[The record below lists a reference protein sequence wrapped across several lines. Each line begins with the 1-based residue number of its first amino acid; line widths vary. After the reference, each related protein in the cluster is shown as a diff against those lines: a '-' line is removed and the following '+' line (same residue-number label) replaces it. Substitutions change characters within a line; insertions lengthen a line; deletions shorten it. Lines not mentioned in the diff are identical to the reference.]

1 MSPAQHNAH
10 RHRLARRWTEAE
22 AAYRRLL
29 ALDPN
34 DVEAEYLLAI
44 SLQEQGKVEAAA
56 AAYRSLI
63 GRAPGHVDA
72 YNNLG
77 VAYKAMGRLEE
88 AVAAYREALR
98 LRRDHAASWSNLGN
112 ALKALGRQNEAE
124 AAYRRA
130 IEVRPD
136 YAEVHHSLGAL
147 LLEMERTDEAETSLR
162 SALSWKPDYPSALNY
177 LGMASQERD
186 RIDEA
191 VAFYLRALAIDP
203 EYAEAHNNLGFAMR
217 RLGRLDEAVARY
229 GLALVF
235 KPDFPQAAM
244 NRALVDLARGELDLG
259 WSDYRSRPLV
269 RRDVVAAPP
278 APLPADLRGRTFVLL
293 KEQGLGDELFFLR
306 FAPLLKARGADF
318 AIEASP
324 KIASILRRV
333 DGFDQ
338 ILSDGVGP
346 ADGEKVFQ
354 GDLPYLLGCADSAN
368 LPPPLKLEPLP
379 ERLDRW
385 RRRLDSVGP
394 RPHVAVTW
402 RGGVK
407 GPGKLFKQ
415 APLDRM
421 AGVLENVA
429 GSVMALQR
437 QPRPGEVAEM
447 ESRLGRGVGDLTD
460 ANEDIED
467 VLALLA
473 LIDTYVT
480 VSNTNVH
487 LRAGVSA
494 SCHVVVPHPP
504 EFRWLVEGERTPWF
518 RDFHV
523 YRQKAD
529 GNWDGAIA
537 ALRRD
542 LAGLKH

>member
-1 MSPAQHNAH
+1 MSQAQHNAH
-10 RHRLARRWTEAE
+10 RHRLARRWPEAE

-34 DVEAEYLLAI
+34 DFESAYLLAI
-44 SLQEQGKVEAAA
+44 SLQEQGKVAAAA
-56 AAYRSLI
+56 AAYRGLI
-63 GRAPGHVDA
+63 ARAPGHVDA

-77 VAYKAMGRLEE
+77 VALKAMGRLEE

-98 LRRDHAASWSNLGN
+98 LRGDHAASWSNLGN

-124 AAYRRA
+124 AAFRRA
-130 IEVRPD
+130 IEIKPD

-147 LLEMERTDEAETSLR
+147 LLEMERPGEAEISLR
-162 SALSWKPDYPSALNY
+162 AALSLKPDYPSALNY

-186 RIDEA
+186 RIDDA
-191 VAFYLRALAIDP
+191 VALYLRAVAIDP
-203 EYAEAHNNLGFAMR
+203 EYADAHNNLGFAMR

-229 GLALVF
+229 GLAIVF

-244 NRALVDLARGELDLG
+244 NRALVELARGELDLG

-269 RRDVVAAPP
+269 RRDIVPVPL
-278 APLPADLRGRTFVLL
+278 APLPADLGGRRFVLM

-306 FAPLLKARGADF
+306 FAPLLKARGAE
-318 AIEASP
+318 IVVEASP
-324 KIASILRRV
+324 KIAPILRRV

-338 ILSDGVGP
+338 IVSDGLGT
-346 ADGEKVFQ
+346 ADGERVFQ
-354 GDLPYLLGCADSAN
+354 GDLPYLLGGAN
-368 LPPPLKLEPLP
+368 RVTEPPPLKLRPLP
-379 ERLDRW
+379 ERRDHW
-385 RRRLDSVGP
+385 RRRLDSFGP

-421 AGVLENVA
+421 AEVLENVA
-429 GSVMALQR
+429 GSVIALQR

-447 ESRLGRGVGDLTD
+447 EGRLGRGVGDFTD
-460 ANEDIED
+460 ANEDLED

-494 SCHVVVPHPP
+494 TCHVLVPHPP

-529 GNWDGAIA
+529 GSWDGAIA

-542 LAGLKH
+542 LAG

>member
-1 MSPAQHNAH
+1 MSPARHTAH
-10 RHRLARRWTEAE
+10 RHRLARRWPEAE

-29 ALDPN
+29 ALDAN
-34 DVEAEYLLAI
+34 DVEAAYLLAI
-44 SLQEQGKVEAAA
+44 SLQEQRKVEAAA

-63 GRAPGHVDA
+63 ERAPGHVDA

-77 VAYKAMGRLEE
+77 VAFKAMGRLEE

-112 ALKALGRQNEAE
+112 ALKALGRPN
-124 AAYRRA
+124 
-130 IEVRPD
+130 
-136 YAEVHHSLGAL
+136 
-147 LLEMERTDEAETSLR
+147 EAETSLR
-162 SALSWKPDYPSALNY
+162 SALSFKPDYPSALNY
-177 LGMASQERD
+177 LGMVSQERD
-186 RIDEA
+186 RIDDA
-191 VAFYLRALAIDP
+191 VAFYLRALTIDP

-244 NRALVDLARGELDLG
+244 NRALVELARGELDLG

-269 RRDVVAAPP
+269 RRDSVPVPLAQ
-278 APLPADLRGRTFVLL
+278 LPADLHGRTFVLM
-293 KEQGLGDELFFLR
+293 KEQGLGAELFFLR
-306 FAPLLKARGADF
+306 FAPLLKARGAEF
-318 AIEASP
+318 VIEASP
-324 KIASILRRV
+324 KIASILRRIE
-333 DGFDQ
+333 GFNQ
-338 ILSDGVGP
+338 IVFDGVAP
-346 ADGEKVFQ
+346 PDGEKVFQ
-354 GDLPYLLGCADSAN
+354 GDLPYLLGGGDSGS
-368 LPPPLKLEPLP
+368 LPPPLKLRPLP
-379 ERLDRW
+379 ERLDHW

-394 RPHVAVTW
+394 RPHIAVTW

-421 AGVLENVA
+421 ADVLANVA
-429 GSVMALQR
+429 GSVIALQR

-447 ESRLGRGVGDLTD
+447 ENRLGRELGDLTG

-487 LRAGVSA
+487 LRAGVSVA
-494 SCHVVVPHPP
+494 CHVLVPHPS
-504 EFRWLVEGERTPWF
+504 EFRWRVEGERTPWF

-523 YRQKAD
+523 YRQRAD

-542 LAGLKH
+542 LAG